1 MLRPYDAACAGGVMR
16 VAPEGWPFI
25 LPGWA
30 LVVLGA
36 WVARGSPWVWGP
48 ETALFL
54 LAVWLL
60 VFFRDPVRTGPRG
73 EQFVIAP
80 ADGKIVDVAVVE
92 EPMYLKARAT
102 RISIFMSVFD
112 VHVNRYPASGTIE
125 LVRYNKGAF
134 LHAASDKASL
144 DNEQAS
150 VGLRTAP
157 GPLLVRQIAGLIA
170 RRIVTDGRPGE
181 SAAQGA
187 RMGMIRFGSR
197 VDVFLA
203 SAAPHAVRVAVG
215 DRVHAGATVLAEYV
229 A

>member
-60 VFFRDPVRTGPRG
+60 VFFRDPVRPGPRG

-80 ADGKIVDVAVVE
+80 AAGKIVAL
-92 EPMYLKARAT
+92 P
-102 RISIFMSVFD
+102 
-112 VHVNRYPASGTIE
+112 G
-125 LVRYNKGAF
+125 VRGRCA
-134 LHAASDKASL
+134 
-144 DNEQAS
+144 
-150 VGLRTAP
+150 LRRG
-157 GPLLVRQIAGLIA
+157 GPRE
-170 RRIVTDGRPGE
+170 GR
-181 SAAQGA
+181 GA
-187 RMGMIRFGSR
+187 RGSG
-197 VDVFLA
+197 
-203 SAAPHAVRVAVG
+203 SG
-215 DRVHAGATVLAEYV
+215 
-229 A
+229 